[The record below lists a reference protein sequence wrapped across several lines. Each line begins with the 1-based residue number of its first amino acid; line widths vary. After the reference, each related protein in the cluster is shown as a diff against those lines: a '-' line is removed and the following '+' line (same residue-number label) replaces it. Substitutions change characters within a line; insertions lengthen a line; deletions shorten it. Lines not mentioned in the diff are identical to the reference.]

1 MISYA
6 IQRVLFALPI
16 ALGVSLVVFSLV
28 HLAPGDPISAI
39 LPNEASEEMVI
50 EARREFGL
58 DRSLIVQYGIWLG
71 KALQGDLGSSIG
83 NGRPVLDEVLSA
95 LKHSLILSLAAGL
108 LACLA
113 GVLLGLLSAGLGRSR
128 WQHVVRVVTIT
139 GVSVPHYWL
148 AIVLVIVFSVRL
160 GWLPPL
166 GMSPDSSAGWR
177 PDLNHLQFLV
187 LPAIATAAIPAAII
201 ARTMAASIQ
210 EILSRDFM
218 ITLRAK
224 GLPRSRINVH
234 VLRNAMPTTLA
245 AIGLQIGNM
254 LGGSV
259 LVETVFAWP
268 GAGFLL
274 SNAIFQRDLPLLQGT
289 MLALALI
296 FVLINLLVDLTQS
309 WLDPRI
315 RRA

>member
-1 MISYA
+1 MLSYA
-6 IQRVLFALPI
+6 FRRLLFAVPI

-28 HLAPGDPISAI
+28 HIAPGDPISAI

-58 DRSLIVQYGIWLG
+58 DQPLAVQYAIWLG
-71 KALQGDLGSSIG
+71 KTLQGDLGSSIG
-83 NGRPVLDEVLSA
+83 TGRPVLAEVASA
-95 LKHSLILSLAAGL
+95 FKYSVILTVAAGL
-108 LACLA
+108 LSC
-113 GVLLGLLSAGLGRSR
+113 VLGLVLGLLSAGASRSR
-128 WQHVVRVVTIT
+128 FAHVMNLINIT
-139 GVSVPHYWL
+139 GVSIPHYWL
-148 AIVLVIVFSVRL
+148 AILLVVLFSVHL

-166 GMSPDSSAGWR
+166 GMAPDTSSGWR
-177 PDLNHLQFLV
+177 PDWDHLQYLL
-187 LPAIATAAIPAAII
+187 LPALATAAIPTAII

-210 EILSRDFM
+210 EFMERDFLT
-218 ITLRAK
+218 TLRAK
-224 GLPRSRINVH
+224 GLRRARINGH
-234 VLRNAMPTTLA
+234 VLRNALPTTLA

-268 GAGFLL
+268 GTGFLL

-289 MLALALI
+289 MLALSLT
-296 FVLINLLVDLTQS
+296 FVLINLAVDLMQC

-315 RRA
+315 RRS